1 MLNKSSS
8 TSDIQYSG
16 ISRCNRKNS
25 VWLLQ
30 AAGLIIYRQ
39 KERSE
44 MKLIQELCRKQNHS
58 TSAERRVVSRDEV
71 RYSYIEAASSLSR
84 PLFSNPV
91 RQILYDQDHWKETL
105 MLRRTVQ
112 ILAPIIPFSNNTR
125 VQAANGDLAVEDVTR
140 CRRQILGSR
149 SSNQGFRGVTM
160 DEANPIHLVRTELEH
175 RENVS
180 LGRSSPFLKSGWFH
194 GRLSF
199 SPFPSPF
206 P

>member
-25 VWLLQ
+25 VWLLH
-30 AAGLIIYRQ
+30 AAGLMIYRQ
-39 KERSE
+39 KERSK
-44 MKLIQELCRKQNHS
+44 MKLIQELYRKQNHS

-71 RYSYIEAASSLSR
+71 RYIEAASSPSR

-91 RQILYDQDHWKETL
+91 SQILYNQDHWEETL
-105 MLRRTVQ
+105 MLRRTVH
-112 ILAPIIPFSNNTR
+112 ILAPIIPLSHNTR
-125 VQAANGDLAVEDVTR
+125 VQAANGDLAVGDVTR

-149 SSNQGFRGVTM
+149 SSNQGLRGVTM
-160 DEANPIHLVRTELEH
+160 DEANPIPPVRTELEQ
-175 RENVS
+175 REDVS

-194 GRLSF
+194 G
-199 SPFPSPF
+199 
-206 P
+206 